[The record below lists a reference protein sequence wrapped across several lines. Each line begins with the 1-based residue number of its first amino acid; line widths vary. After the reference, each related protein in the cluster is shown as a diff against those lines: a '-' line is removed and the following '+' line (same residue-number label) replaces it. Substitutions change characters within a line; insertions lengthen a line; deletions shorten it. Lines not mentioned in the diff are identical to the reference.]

1 MARLLQSFFDLFS
14 RKTERNSDHNLIL
27 DPTIPRYPPFMKGLP
42 CIEIDLIVASQ
53 SEIIDRISDS
63 IRGDSSLFTSY
74 YLPAIRRFASFC
86 HLLPASQTHHHRGAG
101 GLFRHSLEVA
111 LFSMQLADK
120 RVIDSTGKTAI
131 QKREIE
137 PRWQLSVFLAGLNH
151 DSGKPVTD
159 YVISNESRSTI
170 CNPLSENLYD
180 WAKSNHVSGYF
191 IDWNDGRGKQHTAL
205 SGFVADRIMGTDAI
219 NFICEFDNKELFVW
233 LMETLSNNPNPNN
246 LMHDIVIKADQKSVE
261 RDLKSMGVA
270 MAGYDIGVPVERHL
284 IDIMK
289 RLIKDQTWLI
299 NQPGAAIWNISGHVF
314 LVWPRAGED
323 MVRLVNLDGIPAIP
337 RTPDGV
343 LDMLVDRQL
352 AFLQENKDNSSNQ
365 LWKIKPSLLT
375 NKKAVLSAIRLKDE
389 TLISSLPIPTVEGE
403 IISPERASAI
413 PDNNST
419 PLNKSYIVPESA
431 LEPIKAIDSSK
442 PYPIAVQHSAD
453 TNLSPEQ
460 STSNIDVS
468 TSITKSE
475 IIVDFNGPIGETFKA
490 LAQDL
495 DSGDKKW
502 SYDVTIDEEGY
513 INFRWPNAF
522 SGYGITG
529 KSILDDLVSRNYLW
543 INPLS
548 PLIKT
553 VDHIFPNDTVAS
565 KAIRL
570 IPDFATAFTALL
582 RKPHQILEPIVDRCK
597 VENLPY
603 QQADNIKPINHS
615 ISGALQPEILAN
627 NEASS
632 PYEASAQASSFDQN
646 IMLTSAGEKRS
657 TARTISVNEIFS
669 AILEAPKTINPD
681 GSYLIQKKDLMLAC
695 QGKGIKI
702 SHKRLKELSEEYPEE
717 ISLLDK
723 YATIRKL

>member
-1 MARLLQSFFDLFS
+1 MLKALLRLFG
-14 RKTERNSDHNLIL
+14 RNDTQKLGYDSIL

-63 IRGDSSLFTSY
+63 IRGDNSLFTSY
-74 YLPAIRRFASFC
+74 YLPAIKRFAAFC

-159 YVISNESRSTI
+159 YVISNESRTTI

-180 WAKSNHVSGYF
+180 WAKSNNVSGYF

-219 NFICEFDNKELFVW
+219 NFICEYDNKELFVW

-337 RTPDGV
+337 RTPDGI

-365 LWKIKPSLLT
+365 LWKIKPGLLS

-389 TLISSLPIPTVEGE
+389 TLISTLPIPSVEGE
-403 IISPERASAI
+403 IISPERARAI
-413 PDNNST
+413 PENNNFTLDASST
-419 PLNKSYIVPESA
+419 APENV
-431 LEPIKAIDSSK
+431 LEITKANESTK
-442 PYPIAVQHSAD
+442 GD
-453 TNLSPEQ
+453 TISEQRKTAPTPAPEQ
-460 STSNIDVS
+460 KPINKEVAASLITSK
-468 TSITKSE
+468 T
-475 IIVDFNGPIGETFKA
+475 IVDFNGPIGETFKA

-502 SYDVTIDEEGY
+502 FYDVAMDDEGY
-513 INFRWPNAF
+513 IIFRWPNAF

-529 KSILDDLVSRNYLW
+529 KSILDDLVNKGYLW
-543 INPLS
+543 VNPLS

-553 VDHIFPNDTVAS
+553 VDHSFANDPAAS
-565 KAIRL
+565 KAVRL
-570 IPDFATAFTALL
+570 IPEFAVAFIALL
-582 RKPHQILEPIVDRCK
+582 NRSPQTT
-597 VENLPY
+597 
-603 QQADNIKPINHS
+603 QAISDVNDGMAMSDINTGS
-615 ISGALQPEILAN
+615 VSV
-627 NEASS
+627 SS
-632 PYEASAQASSFDQN
+632 PSIAYATHKDTTSLQDKPTIDIDATHRVTVDQN
-646 IMLTSAGEKRS
+646 LMLTSSVEKKS
-657 TARTISVNEIFS
+657 TARTISVEEIFS
-669 AILEAPKTINPD
+669 AILDSPKTINPD
-681 GSYLIQKKDLMLAC
+681 GSYLILKKDLMLAC
-695 QGKGIKI
+695 QGKSIKI
-702 SHKRLKELSEEYPEE
+702 SHKRLKELADEYPEG